1 MRARTQG
8 FKICLALYT
17 TFLQVFQEPDCLVV
31 HLVLNTN
38 LVAQASFYIQV
49 LKHLWAPLRP
59 RFLYSPSIL
68 VLEYDFTNRI
78 TWFSV
83 KS

>member
-8 FKICLALYT
+8 FKIGLALYA

-49 LKHLWAPLRP
+49 LKHL
-59 RFLYSPSIL
+59 
-68 VLEYDFTNRI
+68 
-78 TWFSV
+78 
-83 KS
+83 